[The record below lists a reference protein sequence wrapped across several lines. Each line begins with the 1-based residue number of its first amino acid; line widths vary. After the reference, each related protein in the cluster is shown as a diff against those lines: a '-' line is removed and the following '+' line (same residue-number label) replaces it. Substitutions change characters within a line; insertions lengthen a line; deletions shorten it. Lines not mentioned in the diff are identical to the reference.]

1 MLLMPTLSLPH
12 AWLHS
17 RYLVFSA
24 GPLVFNHQQDAQKM
38 RLEKMWE
45 PKPYPEHLFLFLGH
59 TKLFYNNNNKSMLFS
74 SDANQEEK
82 LSVLPRA
89 NLALCEMSP
98 HFLLSEPQALS
109 PH

>member
-1 MLLMPTLSLPH
+1 M
-12 AWLHS
+12 
-17 RYLVFSA
+17 
-24 GPLVFNHQQDAQKM
+24 K
-38 RLEKMWE
+38 LEKMWE

-59 TKLFYNNNNKSMLFS
+59 TELFYNNNNTSMLFS
-74 SDANQEEK
+74 SDANPEEE

-98 HFLLSEPQALS
+98 HSFPRSHKPLS